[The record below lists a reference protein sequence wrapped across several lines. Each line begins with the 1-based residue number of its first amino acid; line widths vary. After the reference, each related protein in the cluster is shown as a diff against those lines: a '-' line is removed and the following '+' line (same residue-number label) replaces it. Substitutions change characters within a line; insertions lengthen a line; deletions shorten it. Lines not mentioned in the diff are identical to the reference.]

1 MKLHNDKVCSAGS
14 YLSGWSR
21 RLLLVELA
29 PVLESP
35 FISDFLTGFVLY
47 SCDRNYH
54 ENFTHYQST
63 LTLNDY
69 DIEIYKNINCF
80 KVNINDVTY
89 G

>member
-1 MKLHNDKVCSAGS
+1 MTRVVQQS

-47 SCDRNYH
+47 SWDKK
-54 ENFTHYQST
+54 
-63 LTLNDY
+63 LP
-69 DIEIYKNINCF
+69 
-80 KVNINDVTY
+80 
-89 G
+89 